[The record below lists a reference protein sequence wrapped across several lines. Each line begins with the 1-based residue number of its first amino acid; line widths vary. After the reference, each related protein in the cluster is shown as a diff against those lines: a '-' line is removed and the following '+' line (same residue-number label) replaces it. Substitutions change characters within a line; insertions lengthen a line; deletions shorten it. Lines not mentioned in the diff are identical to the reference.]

1 MYENLEHPLK
11 QKHLMMI
18 MPQSFSSS
26 QKQKK
31 NHRKKMKM
39 KIKVHKALASLWE
52 SFECFSS
59 LLSKKSACVCAKH

>member
-26 QKQKK
+26 QKKSIYI
-31 NHRKKMKM
+31 HGKKMKM
-39 KIKVHKALASLWE
+39 KIKVHKT
-52 SFECFSS
+52 
-59 LLSKKSACVCAKH
+59 

>member
-26 QKQKK
+26 
-31 NHRKKMKM
+31 RKKMY
-39 KIKVHKALASLWE
+39 IHPWE
-52 SFECFSS
+52 EDENENQSS
-59 LLSKKSACVCAKH
+59 